1 MHRPV
6 AIPYLNS
13 AVPTEEPPLKADPVA
28 QLKLL
33 DVQALDARADQLRH
47 QKANL
52 PELAE
57 IAALEASRADLD
69 NQARDLRIVVDDLG
83 VEQRKVDSDV
93 EQVKARRK
101 RDQDRIDQGLITNPK
116 DLERMQHEMT
126 SLERRIVSLEDDEL
140 EVMGRLEDAQRD
152 LDELSARL
160 TAADE
165 RLAELRASSAEKTTE
180 IDASLGQIVSERGA
194 AAEGLPED
202 LVALY
207 EKLRAH
213 KGGVAAAALHQR
225 RCTGCQLG
233 IDNAEMAV
241 IAKAPSDQVI
251 RCEECSRILVRTAES
266 GL

>member
-1 MHRPV
+1 M
-6 AIPYLNS
+6 
-13 AVPTEEPPLKADPVA
+13 KADPSA

-33 DVQALDARADQLRH
+33 DVQELDSRADQLRH
-47 QKANL
+47 QRAKL

-57 IAALEASRADLD
+57 IAELTAKRTDVD
-69 NQARDLRIVVDDLG
+69 NLARDARIMVDDLTA
-83 VEQRKVDSDV
+83 EQKKADRDV
-93 EQVKARRK
+93 EQVKARRT
-101 RDQDRIDQGLITNPK
+101 RDRDRMDQGLITNPK

-140 EVMGRLEDAQRD
+140 EIMGRLEDLQRD
-152 LDELSARL
+152 LDEVTVRL

-165 RLAELRASSAEKTTE
+165 RLADLKAAGAGKTSE
-180 IDASLGQIVSERGA
+180 IDASLEQIVGERA
-194 AAEGLPED
+194 AAADGLPDD
-202 LVALY
+202 LLALY

-233 IDNAEMAV
+233 IDNAELAV
-241 IAKAPSDQVI
+241 IARAPSDLVI
-251 RCEECSRILVRTAES
+251 RCEECSRILVRTPES